1 MRLKK
6 RKMLQGSITTYV
18 IIMFGLV
25 AVMYLMG
32 FTNMWSQWNATT
44 DVSSATGVDTG
55 ISDPGAAN
63 PLFQPIKIGPIE
75 VNPIYIAI
83 ISIFGLQFII
93 AKLSG
98 ASGAITFVIPLAL
111 IILFA
116 NIFIFPVVPLT
127 EKMSFIPA
135 SIPITVILLAFFN
148 LWLILAVIEWI
159 RG

>member
-1 MRLKK
+1 MKKK
-6 RKMLQGSITTYV
+6 RMLQASITTYV
-18 IIMFGLV
+18 IIMFGVV

-32 FTNMWSQWNATT
+32 FTNMWTQWNATT
-44 DVSSATGVDTG
+44 DVSSAAGVDSN
-55 ISDPGAAN
+55 ISSPGAAN

-111 IILFA
+111 LILFA
-116 NIFIFPVVPLT
+116 NIFIFPVVPIT
-127 EKMSFIPA
+127 EKMGFIPA
-135 SIPITVILLAFFN
+135 SIPITVLLLGFFN
-148 LWLILAVIEWI
+148 LWLILVVIEWI